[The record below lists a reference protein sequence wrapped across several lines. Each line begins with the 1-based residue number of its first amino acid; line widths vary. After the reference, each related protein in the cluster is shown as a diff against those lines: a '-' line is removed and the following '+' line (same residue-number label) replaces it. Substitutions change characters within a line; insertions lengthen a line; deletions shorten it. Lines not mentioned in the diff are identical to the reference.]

1 MKDRD
6 LDRRLE
12 EARRRMP
19 RVHAGVE
26 PDAHFARRVVAA
38 LPPQE
43 DAGLPWAAW
52 RGVPVS
58 VALALA
64 LAAALAVTARGS
76 GASAGNAPAATA
88 VQAGDDLMS
97 WVLEGRE
104 SSR

>member
-1 MKDRD
+1 MRDRD

-12 EARRRMP
+12 EVRRQMP
-19 RVHAGVE
+19 RMHAEVE

-38 LPPQE
+38 LPRRE
-43 DAGLPWAAW
+43 DAGLSWAA
-52 RGVPVS
+52 RRVVPVS

-64 LAAALAVTARGS
+64 LAAALAVTARGT
-76 GASAGNAPAATA
+76 GPSAGSAPAVTA

-97 WVLEGRE
+97 WVLEGRD